1 MPRRHPQKFASS
13 GPVPGF
19 VEVGR
24 VQTPHGIKGEVQVAI
39 SSDVPHRF
47 APGGTLFLQGT
58 GYSIQHSRRRGDAV
72 VLKLKGLDS
81 REAAEGFRG
90 CLVEVPEVEVPPA
103 QEGHYYYFQILGMAV
118 YTVEE
123 EFLGTVEEII
133 PTGSND
139 VYVVR
144 KGEEEVLVPA
154 REEVVM
160 GIDAEGKRMT
170 VSLPQGLR

>member
-1 MPRRHPQKFASS
+1 MSRRNPPKSTS
-13 GPVPGF
+13 TGPVPGF

-24 VQTPHGIKGEVQVAI
+24 VRAPHGIKGEVQVAV

-47 APGGTLFLQGT
+47 NPGGTLFLQGT

-81 REAAEGFRG
+81 REAVEGIRG
-90 CLVEVPEVEVPPA
+90 CLVEVPEAEVPPS

-123 EFLGTVEEII
+123 EFLGAVEEII

-144 KGEEEVLVPA
+144 KGDEEVLVPA

-160 GIDAEGKRMT
+160 GIDMEGKRMT
-170 VSLPQGLR
+170 VSLPEGLR